1 MASVSITNQ
10 TLTLTID
17 INGVETVIRKDNC
30 KVVAIGDVVRITD
43 YRGSIYEFLYS
54 DCTAPDE
61 ASANDLR
68 DAIEVFLNTAGGGG
82 GSGITSIKSD
92 SLEVSIDD
100 GVATV
105 KGISGTWTPVIT
117 NVTGGATVSASGD
130 GIYSRTGNVITCSA
144 SIGVA
149 LNESESAE
157 TTFQISLPITTEFQG
172 GGKLVGSFSGQTRSS
187 QGYFLNQI
195 NFDSVNGE
203 SKAFVSI
210 LTSSDTTE
218 ASTWSF
224 QFVIQYIIE

>member
-43 YRGSIYEFLYS
+43 YRGSIYEFLFR

-82 GSGITSIKSD
+82 GGGLSSIESTTLD
-92 SLEVSIDD
+92 VSIAD

-105 KGISGTWTPVIT
+105 DGIGGGYEPTIT
-117 NVTGGATVSASGD
+117 NEAGLSSTTVTAGF
-130 GIYSRTGNVITCSA
+130 YSRTGNIVTGSFTIELELE
-144 SIGVA
+144 A
-149 LNESESAE
+149 LSTNG
-157 TTFQISLPITTEFQG
+157 TLDFSLPILPDANFANRK
-172 GGKLVGSFSGQTRSS
+172 KLTGLYSVNDGLLSNVSLGVLASKIGAKTGSFELQVSVAGVTV
-187 QGYFLNQI
+187 GLNI
-195 NFDSVNGE
+195 
-203 SKAFVSI
+203 
-210 LTSSDTTE
+210 
-218 ASTWSF
+218 
-224 QFVIQYIIE
+224 VIQYSLV

>member
-1 MASVSITNQ
+1 MATVSITNQ

-82 GSGITSIKSD
+82 GGGLSSIESTTLD
-92 SLEVSIDD
+92 VSITD

-105 KGISGTWTPVIT
+105 NGISGIFSPTIS
-117 NVTGGATVSASGD
+117 NIINSAVVDEISGF
-130 GIYSRTGNVITCSA
+130 YSRSGNIVSGVFKCDVSLDAGDNSTSFEFTLPVSTSFANRNQLRCTCNVVTNLVNLVGESVI
-144 SIGVA
+144 
-149 LNESESAE
+149 SESKGS
-157 TTFQISLPITTEFQG
+157 IRITAANNGDIITE
-172 GGKLVGSFSGQTRSS
+172 L
-187 QGYFLNQI
+187 
-195 NFDSVNGE
+195 
-203 SKAFVSI
+203 SI
-210 LTSSDTTE
+210 
-218 ASTWSF
+218 AY
-224 QFVIQYIIE
+224 QYLIV

>member
-43 YRGSIYEFLYS
+43 YRGSIYEFLFS

-82 GSGITSIKSD
+82 GGGLSSIESTTLD
-92 SLEVSIDD
+92 VSIAD

-105 KGISGTWTPVIT
+105 NVINDVFTPTISNIT
-117 NVTGGATVSASGD
+117 ADATVSISDCFYVELGKWANMSFVLD
-130 GIYSRTGNVITCSA
+130 CQMDL
-144 SIGVA
+144 A
-149 LNESESAE
+149 LST
-157 TTFQISLPITTEFQG
+157 TTFDVSLPFTT
-172 GGKLVGSFSGQTRSS
+172 SG
-187 QGYFLNQI
+187 
-195 NFDSVNGE
+195 
-203 SKAFVSI
+203 VSI
-210 LTSSDTTE
+210 LTFGNQSGVVDNILSTATG
-218 ASTWSF
+218 ASVSLNV
-224 QFVIQYIIE
+224 QSLNAGDNIEKLEVSINFFLA